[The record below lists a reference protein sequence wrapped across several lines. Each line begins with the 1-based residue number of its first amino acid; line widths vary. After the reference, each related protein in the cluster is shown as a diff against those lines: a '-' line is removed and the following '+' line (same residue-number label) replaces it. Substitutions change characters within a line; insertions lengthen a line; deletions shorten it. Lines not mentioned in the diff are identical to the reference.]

1 MLMVI
6 SPAKTLDYD
15 TPPNTARH
23 TLPDYLARSAE
34 LIAQLRELTPAAIAQ
49 LMHIS
54 DPLAALN
61 AGRFAEWTPAFTPA
75 VAKQAVLAFMG
86 DVYEGMDAQAMSEAQ
101 LDWLQDHLRILSGL
115 YGLLRPLDLMRPYR
129 LEMGTKFANAAGKD
143 LYAFWGDTLTEA
155 LNALLAE
162 HDSRVLVNLASDE
175 YFKAVKPK
183 KLAAPVVTPV
193 FQDLKN
199 GQYKIISFYAKRAR
213 GLMVRYAAL
222 NSIDHPDGLRDFDL
236 EDYQFVPAGSDEHTL
251 LFRRDQAPG

>member
-23 TLPDYLARSAE
+23 TLPDYLTRSAE

-129 LEMGTKFANAAGKD
+129 LEMGTKLDNAARQG
-143 LYAFWGDTLTEA
+143 
-155 LNALLAE
+155 
-162 HDSRVLVNLASDE
+162 SIPVLGRHHHC
-175 YFKAVKPK
+175 
-183 KLAAPVVTPV
+183 APEQGAGGPGGRRTDQPRLRRV
-193 FQDLKN
+193 FQV
-199 GQYKIISFYAKRAR
+199 GAPES
-213 GLMVRYAAL
+213 
-222 NSIDHPDGLRDFDL
+222 
-236 EDYQFVPAGSDEHTL
+236 PAGAHHHPGLQGREERPVQDHQL
-251 LFRRDQAPG
+251 LRQEGPRHDGTPHHQASAHPGGTADRFQCRRLLLCTGRVRRQYPDVQAR